1 MIVVVD
7 TNVFVAAVISPNGA
21 SRQVIRLCLRG
32 ELSPLMGN
40 ALFAEFED
48 LCARDSLFEPRLIS
62 RADRETLLDSFL
74 ASCRWVPIYFL
85 WRPNLRDEADNHVM
99 ELAVAGNAAA
109 IITANKKDFA
119 RPELKFPGID
129 VVSPVEFIETGDFAR

>member
-7 TNVFVAAVISPNGA
+7 TNVFVTAVMSLNGA
-21 SRQVIRLCLRG
+21 SRQVIRLCLSG
-32 ELSPLMGN
+32 KLAPLMGN

-48 LCARDSLFEPRLIS
+48 LCARDSLFDPRLIS
-62 RADRETLLDSFL
+62 RTERETLLDAFL
-74 ASCRWVPIYFL
+74 TSCRWVPIYFL

-109 IITANKKDFA
+109 IITANKRDFVRA
-119 RPELKFPGID
+119 ELKFPEID
-129 VVSPVEFIETGDFAR
+129 VVSPVEFIERGDFAK